1 MLLIRA
7 LQLALSTHQCD
18 VLLLQIK
25 ALSEGAPDVFDFLEP
40 DQARTSRRK
49 LPKSVS
55 MAHHLCA
62 CLSL

>member
-7 LQLALSTHQCD
+7 LQLALSTHQCHE
-18 VLLLQIK
+18 LLLQIK

-49 LPKSVS
+49 LPKSVR
-55 MAHHLCA
+55 
-62 CLSL
+62 